1 MDFGHFI
8 FMGYEIWT
16 FHTSV
21 SVQYMTSYCL
31 ACFFMFIHVVACV
44 NTLSLFMA
52 EYHNVVC
59 IYQIFFIQSPIDGH
73 LDCFYLLAIVDNDAV
88 NIHVQVFFLSTCFQ
102 FFRV

>member
-1 MDFGHFI
+1 
-8 FMGYEIWT
+8 
-16 FHTSV
+16 
-21 SVQYMTSYCL
+21 
-31 ACFFMFIHVVACV
+31 
-44 NTLSLFMA
+44 MA

-73 LDCFYLLAIVDNDAV
+73 LDCLYLLAIVDNDAV